1 MRRLSACCCALVL
14 ERWRLGSALPRRQ
27 GQIEGRVACR
37 KHDNSSR
44 ASSRGVLWTNAG
56 FSAGIWGSGCILWTQ
71 NSGVRRERRSC
82 ARKSDGTHL
91 GTALMRQIRPGKS
104 CFFRLIA
111 QKLIAPEPTSEFPR
125 RNRGLRGP
133 SRYTYLEARAK
144 LRRRRAL
151 RDLQTV
157 GPRSIQ
163 AAAGVIDA
171 RSAARCRLCCVAAA
185 QSTGR
190 VARENTLARGGRNP
204 APAQVFRD
212 TTRRRTIV

>member
-1 MRRLSACCCALVL
+1 MEVSLLHFGAVEWSGTTSTQA
-14 ERWRLGSALPRRQ
+14 SALR
-27 GQIEGRVACR
+27 IER
-37 KHDNSSR
+37 
-44 ASSRGVLWTNAG
+44 
-56 FSAGIWGSGCILWTQ
+56 CI
-71 NSGVRRERRSC
+71 C
-82 ARKSDGTHL
+82 ARKSDVTHL
-91 GTALMRQIRPGKS
+91 GTVLMRQIRPGK
-104 CFFRLIA
+104 RLLFQA
-111 QKLIAPEPTSEFPR
+111 NCAKELIAPEPTSEFPR

-133 SRYTYLEARAK
+133 SQYTYLEARAK

-171 RSAARCRLCCVAAA
+171 RSAARCRLCCVAAT